1 MCHRSSERSLRPHL
15 IIRGPHLDRKTLVF
29 FDHWADPVAEEIL
42 AGETSIEVVRL
53 QTGDPPE
60 KVWAVLERAHGYQ
73 WPRPPY
79 LGTHELVARC
89 PNLLAMAS
97 QGSGC
102 DVMDFDACNEAGVMI
117 VNQAGLGG
125 RDAVASHALAM
136 MLSLS
141 KKLIQSD
148 RAMRE
153 DRRWDRLEFVGD
165 DLSGRTVGIVGFGNI
180 GTRLAEICTAAF
192 GMRILAYDPY
202 LGANEIGR
210 RGAVKVDELQ
220 VLLGMADYISV
231 HCPLTAETAGMIG
244 PAEFA
249 AMKQGAYFI
258 TTARGGIHDESAL
271 EAALLSGHLAGAG
284 LDVWKDEPPDFDHP
298 LLRFPN
304 VVVSAHIAGVTRQA
318 YRSTA
323 EAAARQW
330 ITIFEEKRP
339 PRLVNPEVWPRYIER
354 HSRIFGRPPTD

>member
-1 MCHRSSERSLRPHL
+1 MN
-15 IIRGPHLDRKTLVF
+15 RKTLVF
-29 FDHWADPVAEEIL
+29 FDAWADPVAEEIL
-42 AGETSIEVVRL
+42 ALEPSIEVVRL
-53 QTGDPPE
+53 QTGDEPS
-60 KVWAVLERAHGYQ
+60 KIWDALGRAHGYQ

-79 LGTHELVARC
+79 LGSRELIARC

-125 RDAVASHALAM
+125 REAVASHAFAM

-153 DRRWDRLEFVGD
+153 ERRWDRLQFVGD
-165 DLSGRTVGIVGFGNI
+165 DLTGRTIGIVGFGNI
-180 GTRLAEICTAAF
+180 GSRLAELCTAAF
-192 GMRILAYDPY
+192 GMRVLAYDPY

-210 RGAVKVDELQ
+210 RGAVKVDDLPAM
-220 VLLGMADYISV
+220 LGQADYVSV

-244 PAEFA
+244 ADAFA
-249 AMKQGAYFI
+249 AMKPGAYFV
-258 TTARGGIHDESAL
+258 TTARGGIHDEAAL
-271 EAALLSGHLAGAG
+271 EEALRSGHLAGAG
-284 LDVWKDEPPDFDHP
+284 LDVWRDEPPDFDHP

-339 PRLVNPEVWPRYIER
+339 PRLVNPDVWPRYVER
-354 HSRIFGRPPTD
+354 HTRIFGRSPTN